1 MDPKTIGQK
10 YDTGKIAQI
19 QCVKGDTLKDL
30 DIMSKCF
37 LLLMIYEG
45 EAKFELGGRVIT
57 AQAPCFVCFDEREN
71 PRLIKKRGLR
81 CNSIYF
87 HPQFFNINLTFERSH
102 SKDFKEAAFAHDLF
116 LMKPFTESIF
126 VLPIFGEYINSSERI
141 FESLSAELAKQT
153 DGYWS
158 CRSRTYFIQ
167 LIFLLE
173 RVYGIIGD
181 EAAETAVDR
190 ISDSALKEAVLFI
203 EGNYSEDIALADIA
217 KSASIN
223 HTTLTKLF
231 KSELGMTPI
240 DYLWHHRI
248 KVAKK
253 QLQFTLLP
261 IKEVADQCGFKTL
274 QHFSRKFEESTGST
288 PGDFRKKA
296 FSSRISELDDYQI
309 KYTLDGWRDTYNT
322 YGFDSDEI
330 IDYSRKLFDQTDD
343 PREKE
348 LLLAN
353 ELALARKLGENGLED
368 PAYEVYSLIVKH
380 AAALGSE
387 GEAALTE
394 AEQMLESRDGNC
406 KAKEDVIGFGYSLW
420 LYCAGANEIDPAVLS
435 GERLLCRTAP
445 YCGDHSFAF
454 PICESDGVFCDFS
467 THAEELGGVTF
478 IKEKDR
484 SDSAYFNMPW
494 QLTHDSHRV
503 TIEKDFREEL
513 ITAINKAISCSP
525 LRKVYLYIRCQAN
538 DEYNIAGILDAM
550 QISRLVNLDEML
562 GNLVYVIY
570 DPQGQ
575 AELVLKSRD
584 INKSI

>member
-1 MDPKTIGQK
+1 MDPITIGRK
-10 YDTGKIAQI
+10 HDTGKIAQI
-19 QCVKGDTLKDL
+19 QCVKGDNLKDL
-30 DIMSKCF
+30 DIKSKCF

-45 EAKFELGGRVIT
+45 EAKFELGDRVIT
-57 AQAPCFVCFDEREN
+57 AQAPCFVCFDERDN

-116 LMKPFTESIF
+116 LMKPFTENIF
-126 VLPIFGEYINSSERI
+126 VLPIFGEYINSSERM
-141 FESLSAELAKQT
+141 FESLSAELAQQT

-190 ISDSALKEAVLFI
+190 VSDSALKEAVLFI
-203 EGNYSEDIALADIA
+203 EGNYSEDIALADIS

-274 QHFSRKFEESTGST
+274 QHFSRKFEESIGST

-296 FSSRISELDDYQI
+296 FSSRISELDNYQI
-309 KYTLDGWRDTYNT
+309 KYTLDGWWETYNT

-343 PREKE
+343 SKEKE
-348 LLLAN
+348 LLLTN
-353 ELALARKLGENGLED
+353 ELAMARTLKENGREIRARK
-368 PAYEVYSLIVKH
+368 VYLLVTKH
-380 AAALGSE
+380 ASALGPE
-387 GEAALTE
+387 GELALIE
-394 AEQMLESRDGNC
+394 AQQERQNRNQN
-406 KAKEDVIGFGYSLW
+406 IFGYGYSFC
-420 LYCAGANEIDPAVLS
+420 LYCAGADEIDPAALS
-435 GERLLCRTAP
+435 GERLLCHTTP
-445 YCGDHSFAF
+445 YYGDHSFAF

-503 TIEKDFREEL
+503 TIDKDFRDEL
-513 ITAINKAISCSP
+513 ITAINKAICYSP
-525 LRKVYLYIRCQAN
+525 LRKVYLYIRCQAEG
-538 DEYNIAGILDAM
+538 EYNIAGMLSPM
-550 QISRLVNLDEML
+550 EISRLIRLDEML
-562 GNLVYVIY
+562 GNVVYVIY
-570 DPQGQ
+570 DLNGQ
-575 AELVLKSRD
+575 AELELKNQV
-584 INKSI
+584 IMN

>member
-1 MDPKTIGQK
+1 MEPKTIGQK
-10 YDTGKIAQI
+10 FDRGKIAQI

-126 VLPIFGEYINSSERI
+126 VLPIFGEYINSSERM
-141 FESLSAELAKQT
+141 FESLSAELAQQT

-173 RVYGIIGD
+173 RVYGMIGD
-181 EAAETAVDR
+181 EAVDTAVDR
-190 ISDSALKEAVLFI
+190 VSNSALKEAVLFI

-231 KSELGMTPI
+231 KSDLGMTPI

-296 FSSRISELDDYQI
+296 FSSRISELDNYQI
-309 KYTLDGWRDTYNT
+309 KYTV
-322 YGFDSDEI
+322 
-330 IDYSRKLFDQTDD
+330 
-343 PREKE
+343 
-348 LLLAN
+348 
-353 ELALARKLGENGLED
+353 ED
-368 PAYEVYSLIVKH
+368 R
-380 AAALGSE
+380 
-387 GEAALTE
+387 
-394 AEQMLESRDGNC
+394 QMLESRDGNC
-406 KAKEDVIGFGYSLW
+406 NSKEDVFGFGYDFS
-420 LYCAGANEIDPAVLS
+420 LYCAGADEIDPAALS
-435 GERLLCRTAP
+435 GERLLCRTTP
-445 YCGDHSFAF
+445 YCGENSFAF

-503 TIEKDFREEL
+503 TIDKDFRGEL
-513 ITAINKAISCSP
+513 ITAINKAICYSP
-525 LRKVYLYIRCQAN
+525 LRKIYLQIRCQAEG
-538 DEYNIAGILDAM
+538 EYNIAGMLSPM
-550 QISRLVNLDEML
+550 EISRLVNLDEML

-575 AELVLKSRD
+575 AELLLKSQD
-584 INKSI
+584 IMNQFKSVYPKGIK